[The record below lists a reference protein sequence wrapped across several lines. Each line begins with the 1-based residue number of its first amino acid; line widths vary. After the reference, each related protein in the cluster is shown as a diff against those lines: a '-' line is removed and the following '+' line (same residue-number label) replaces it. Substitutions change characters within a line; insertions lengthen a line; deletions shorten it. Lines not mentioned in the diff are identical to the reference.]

1 MLRVISCVVTDHDQ
15 RLVLLAVFVCGLGA
29 LAAVSLLAQV
39 REAER
44 RARSAWLAAT
54 AVLTGSAIWA
64 THFIAMLAYSP
75 GGPKGYAFLPT
86 VGSLLLAI
94 LPTSAALHLAVA
106 ERVPH
111 ARPLGGTLVGLSV
124 AAMHYA
130 GMSAF
135 RVAGTFDHDPWL
147 VGASI
152 LLAAAFG
159 AGALSLGL
167 RGRKRINLL
176 GGALL
181 LALAICSLHFTGMAA
196 VTIHPDPRIPAP
208 ATIISPSRLAVLV
221 AVIGSGILLLSLLA
235 LALHRRDRR
244 RALAQDQQMRE
255 LADAAVEGLVVCDGF
270 AIVAANRS
278 LQNLTGRHGADLL
291 AQRLDQL
298 LPVDGLAGRLL
309 EAATGGGA
317 GDALKDRAAEDSSFE
332 GELATAS
339 GERIPVE
346 TVPRTIT
353 FNGRPHRVVAI
364 RDLRARRQ
372 AEAEIRFLAYH
383 DPLTGLPNRTSF
395 AARLDQHRLLHQ
407 RTGAPFAVLSV
418 DLDRF
423 KMVNDT
429 LGHPIGDALLQQ
441 VADRLRSAT
450 RGTDVVARLGGDE
463 FSILQTD
470 GVQPEAATT
479 LAARLVE
486 LLARPFVI
494 EGNVVNVGGSIG
506 IALAPVDG
514 EEPAQLVKCA
524 DLALYRAKLEGRGT
538 FRFFE
543 PEMDARMQER
553 RALELDL
560 RRALALDEFELHYQ
574 PQLAVRNDALV
585 GCEALIRWRH
595 PQRGLVPPAEFIP
608 LAEETGLIVAIG
620 EWVLVSAC
628 REAARWPATMSIA
641 VNLSPAQFKGARI
654 VETVGSALARA
665 ELPAHRLELE
675 ITESLLLQNNAA
687 NHATLHRLRD
697 LGIRISMDDFG
708 TGYSSLSY
716 LRRFPFDKIKIDRSF
731 IRELT
736 VDPECHAIVVAVL
749 NLGRSL
755 KIATTAEGVETA
767 EQLDRL
773 RHDGCDEIQGY
784 LISRPLRADEVDR
797 LLQERAEL
805 AA

>member
-1 MLRVISCVVTDHDQ
+1 
-15 RLVLLAVFVCGLGA
+15 
-29 LAAVSLLAQV
+29 
-39 REAER
+39 
-44 RARSAWLAAT
+44 
-54 AVLTGSAIWA
+54 
-64 THFIAMLAYSP
+64 
-75 GGPKGYAFLPT
+75 
-86 VGSLLLAI
+86 
-94 LPTSAALHLAVA
+94 
-106 ERVPH
+106 
-111 ARPLGGTLVGLSV
+111 
-124 AAMHYA
+124 
-130 GMSAF
+130 
-135 RVAGTFDHDPWL
+135 
-147 VGASI
+147 
-152 LLAAAFG
+152 
-159 AGALSLGL
+159 
-167 RGRKRINLL
+167 
-176 GGALL
+176 
-181 LALAICSLHFTGMAA
+181 
-196 VTIHPDPRIPAP
+196 
-208 ATIISPSRLAVLV
+208 
-221 AVIGSGILLLSLLA
+221 
-235 LALHRRDRR
+235 
-244 RALAQDQQMRE
+244 
-255 LADAAVEGLVVCDGF
+255 
-270 AIVAANRS
+270 
-278 LQNLTGRHGADLL
+278 
-291 AQRLDQL
+291 
-298 LPVDGLAGRLL
+298 
-309 EAATGGGA
+309 
-317 GDALKDRAAEDSSFE
+317 
-332 GELATAS
+332 
-339 GERIPVE
+339 
-346 TVPRTIT
+346 
-353 FNGRPHRVVAI
+353 VAI

-514 EEPAQLVKCA
+514 DEPAQLVKCA

-716 LRRFPFDKIKIDRSF
+716 LRSFPFDKIKIDRSF